1 MHAFRKE
8 YRAFGD
14 PVSHVILHPYSIH
27 IQTLP
32 SAMLDYP
39 PKERIWAGNFYLFRP
54 VFPRLNFD
62 PITPM
67 SLKHLLFFVLTAIA
81 CRYAAA
87 QSSNFTVDHTQH
99 LERLGNAK
107 DSLYQ
112 NILDQ
117 YKDFIW
123 RYPKDPHARVE
134 RCRFIQTAYYDDYE
148 EYNPNAEAAEA
159 CARELLN
166 VFVKEPE
173 VLLYPS
179 EFLYGDTAIAYLKT
193 LTREIDSNPALW
205 KNDSW
210 KVYNQLA
217 EQYDNTDGH
226 RDALFYAAR
235 AMASNDT
242 LDLSLLQARA
252 YKGIKQIDSAVAV
265 LANHLDSTD
274 MGWILNQKGRMLL
287 DLGAPARAIEAFRL
301 AARDTSTHQDL
312 AALAQAMIDNGLH
325 DEARAYLLQDYKQNQ
340 WKTTERAQKLLEYD
354 LSHGSADSAAFSY
367 KRFVADQ
374 FMNDP
379 LGVYRLELFIR
390 SPGAGWSL
398 ADAGR
403 ILLLFGT
410 IALVFIIP
418 YVWVL
423 PIHYIGAIRRARGKL
438 APETSFHWGLRHF
451 WVACSMLLL
460 CDLLSILLFDYS
472 GFLSNFSE
480 EIVSQHTSPINKA
493 SADMMLFFS
502 TISFIYTVALI
513 DPEDIR
519 MFFSRVRYN
528 LGLIR
533 RQVGLGIA
541 LAFLLRIGLVFYQTI
556 LGAFS
561 ISLNEEASTV
571 MASVV
576 DNIVSINRFYNPV
589 LGFMFVVLLVPFYE
603 EVLFRGIFL
612 SSCQRNIP
620 FIWANIAQSLTF
632 AILHQKLMLIP
643 FYFAFGMVAGHFA
656 RKTQSLTAGVA
667 LHVTNN
673 LLAFLAILYLQR

>member
-1 MHAFRKE
+1 M
-8 YRAFGD
+8 
-14 PVSHVILHPYSIH
+14 
-27 IQTLP
+27 
-32 SAMLDYP
+32 
-39 PKERIWAGNFYLFRP
+39 
-54 VFPRLNFD
+54 
-62 PITPM
+62 
-67 SLKHLLFFVLTAIA
+67 KHLLFFVLTAIA
-81 CRYAAA
+81 CRHASA
-87 QSSNFTVDHTQH
+87 QSSTFTIDHTQH
-99 LERLGNAK
+99 VERLGHAK

-112 NILDQ
+112 NVLDQ
-117 YKDFIW
+117 YKAFIW
-123 RYPKDPHARVE
+123 RFPKDPHARLE

-148 EYNPNAEAAEA
+148 DYNPNEELAEE

-166 VFVKEPE
+166 VFPKDPD
-173 VLLYPS
+173 VLLYAS
-179 EFLYGDTAIAYLKT
+179 EFLYGDTAIAYLKKLT
-193 LTREIDSNPALW
+193 LAVEYDPRLW
-205 KNDSW
+205 KASGW

-217 EQYDNTDGH
+217 EQYDNTDAH
-226 RDALFYAAR
+226 REALLYATR

-252 YKGIKQIDSAVAV
+252 YKGIKQIDSAIAV

-274 MGWILNQKGRMLL
+274 VGWVLNQKGRMLL
-287 DLGAPARAIEAFRL
+287 ELGAPARAIEAFHL

-325 DEARAYLLQDYKQNQ
+325 DEARVYLLQDYKENQ

-367 KRFVADQ
+367 KRFTADE

-379 LGVYRLELFIR
+379 LGIYRLELFIR

-403 ILLLFGT
+403 VVLLICA
-410 IALVFIIP
+410 IALVFIVP

-438 APETSFHWGLRHF
+438 TPETSFHWGLRHF

-460 CDLLSILLFDYS
+460 CDLLSILFFDYP

-480 EIVSQHTSPINKA
+480 EITSHHTSPINKA

-502 TISFIYTVALI
+502 TISFVYTVALI

-519 MFFSRVRYN
+519 MFFLRLRYN

-533 RQVGLGIA
+533 RQIGLGIA
-541 LAFLLRIGLVFYQTI
+541 LAFLLRIGLVFYQS
-556 LGAFS
+556 LLAAFD
-561 ISLNEEASTV
+561 INLTEEASTV
-571 MASVV
+571 VASVV
-576 DNIVSINRFYNPV
+576 DNIVSINQFYNPV

-612 SSCQRNIP
+612 SACQRNIP
-620 FIWANIAQSLTF
+620 FVWANIAQSLTF
-632 AILHQKLMLIP
+632 AILHQKPVLIP

-673 LLAFLAILYLQR
+673 LMAFLAILYLQR

>member
-1 MHAFRKE
+1 
-8 YRAFGD
+8 
-14 PVSHVILHPYSIH
+14 
-27 IQTLP
+27 
-32 SAMLDYP
+32 
-39 PKERIWAGNFYLFRP
+39 
-54 VFPRLNFD
+54 
-62 PITPM
+62 M
-67 SLKHLLFFVLTAIA
+67 SLKHLLFFVFTAIA
-81 CRYAAA
+81 CHAAA
-87 QSSNFTVDHTQH
+87 QSSTFTIDHAQH
-99 LERLGNAK
+99 VERLGNAK

-112 NILDQ
+112 NILEQ
-117 YKDFIW
+117 YKDHIW
-123 RYPKDPHARVE
+123 RYPKDAQARLE
-134 RCRFIQTAYYDDYE
+134 RCRFIQMAYYDDYE
-148 EYNPNAEAAEA
+148 DYNPNEEEAET

-166 VFVKEPE
+166 VFPTDPD
-173 VLLYPS
+173 VLLYAS
-179 EFLYGDTAIAYLKT
+179 EFLYGDTAIAYLKK
-193 LTREIDSNPALW
+193 LTYKVEYDPVLW
-205 KNDSW
+205 KSNGW

-217 EQYDNTDGH
+217 EQYDNTDTH
-226 RDALFYAAR
+226 REALRYAKLAV
-235 AMASNDT
+235 ASNDT

-252 YKGIKQIDSAVAV
+252 YKGIKQIDSAIAV

-274 MGWILNQKGRMLL
+274 VGWILNQKGRMLL
-287 DLGAPARAIEAFRL
+287 ELGAPARAIEAFRL
-301 AARDTSTHQDL
+301 ASRDTSTHQDL

-325 DEARAYLLQDYKQNQ
+325 DEARVYLLKDYKQNQ

-367 KRFVADQ
+367 ERFVADQ

-403 ILLLFGT
+403 VILLLCT
-410 IALVFIIP
+410 IALVFIVP
-418 YVWVL
+418 YIWVL

-438 APETSFHWGLRHF
+438 TPETSFHWGLRHF

-472 GFLSNFSE
+472 GFLTNFSE
-480 EIVSQHTSPINKA
+480 EIVSRQTSPINKA

-502 TISFIYTVALI
+502 TISFVYTVALI
-513 DPEDIR
+513 DSEDIR

-541 LAFLLRIGLVFYQTI
+541 LAFLLRIGLVFYQAI
-556 LGAFS
+556 LGAFH
-561 ISLNEEASTV
+561 INLTEEASTV

-576 DNIVSINRFYNPV
+576 DNIVSINQFYNPV
-589 LGFMFVVLLVPFYE
+589 LGFLFVVLLVPFYE

-612 SSCQRNIP
+612 SACQRNIP

-632 AILHQKLMLIP
+632 AILHQKLVLIP

-673 LLAFLAILYLQR
+673 LMAFLAILYLQR